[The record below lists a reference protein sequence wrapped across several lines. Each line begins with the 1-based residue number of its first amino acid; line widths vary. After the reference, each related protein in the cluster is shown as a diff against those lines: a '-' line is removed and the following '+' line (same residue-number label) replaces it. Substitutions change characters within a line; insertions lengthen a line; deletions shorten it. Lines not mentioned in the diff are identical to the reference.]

1 MSQNPLIVNVR
12 GAMSVYVENHPEET
26 MWFFT
31 LFIGV
36 NDSKPSEDMS
46 HNNLSVISVSTIIY
60 KGLIHIQTLKP
71 TVL

>member
-1 MSQNPLIVNVR
+1 
-12 GAMSVYVENHPEET
+12 MSVYVETYPEKT

-36 NDSKPSEDMS
+36 DDSRPSEDMS
-46 HNNLSVISVSTIIY
+46 HDKVSDICVHNN
-60 KGLIHIQTLKP
+60 IQRPDSYSNSSLKP